1 MKESNHI
8 DEIINLYKTR
18 DFKEAEKK
26 IEILLLSNKNDTHLL
41 NLKGIICRAKG
52 EYQNS
57 LISYN
62 KAIALDRKNP
72 SFLNNRGNLY
82 RDLGDLQ
89 KARKDY
95 NDALKINPKYFDA
108 IINLIILEQEE
119 KNYSEAENLSLKALQ
134 IEQNRSEAYKLLAIS
149 QLNLKKNNLAI
160 ENFEKSQ
167 SLQFDI
173 AVDHQLAMLKDKE
186 VETTPIE
193 YIENTFDNYSKNF
206 DTHLMKELEYRLPEL
221 ISKKIKEKIGK
232 KEFKLVLDIGC
243 GTGLCGEYLKNCSK
257 KLIGVDISSK
267 MLKRA
272 EKKNIYNQ
280 LIKDDLIDYLEKT
293 KNKYDLIIASDV
305 FIYTG
310 NISKVFNLI
319 RKKLTDGAY
328 FIFSTELFS
337 GNNFKI
343 LKTGRFAHSQ
353 EYIEEKCR
361 ENLFKIIYSDRIK
374 IRKEKNKWIKGQL
387 YIVKI

>member
-1 MKESNHI
+1 M
-8 DEIINLYKTR
+8 
-18 DFKEAEKK
+18 
-26 IEILLLSNKNDTHLL
+26 
-41 NLKGIICRAKG
+41 
-52 EYQNS
+52 
-57 LISYN
+57 
-62 KAIALDRKNP
+62 
-72 SFLNNRGNLY
+72 
-82 RDLGDLQ
+82 Q

-257 KLIGVDISSK
+257 KL
-267 MLKRA
+267 L
-272 EKKNIYNQ
+272 
-280 LIKDDLIDYLEKT
+280 
-293 KNKYDLIIASDV
+293 
-305 FIYTG
+305 
-310 NISKVFNLI
+310 
-319 RKKLTDGAY
+319 
-328 FIFSTELFS
+328 
-337 GNNFKI
+337 
-343 LKTGRFAHSQ
+343 
-353 EYIEEKCR
+353 
-361 ENLFKIIYSDRIK
+361 
-374 IRKEKNKWIKGQL
+374 
-387 YIVKI
+387 

>member
-1 MKESNHI
+1 MKDHKNI
-8 DEIINLYKTR
+8 DEIIKLYK
-18 DFKEAEKK
+18 DQNFKDAKKK
-26 IEILLLSNKNDTHLL
+26 IENLLVSNKNNTYLL
-41 NLKGIICRAKG
+41 NLRGIVCRAKG

-62 KAIALDRKNP
+62 KAIVLDKENP

-82 RDLGDLQ
+82 RDFGDLQ

-95 NDALKINPKYFDA
+95 SDALKINPKYFDA
-108 IINLIILEQEE
+108 LINLIILEQEE
-119 KNYSEAENLSLKALQ
+119 NNYKEAENLSFKALQ
-134 IEQNRSEAYKLLAIS
+134 IDQNRSEGYKLLAIS
-149 QLNLKKNNLAI
+149 QLNLKKNNQAI
-160 ENFEKSQ
+160 ENFKKSQ
-167 SLQFDI
+167 SLKFDI
-173 AVDHQLAMLKDKE
+173 AVDHQLAMLKGKK

-193 YIENTFDNYSKNF
+193 YIENTFDNYSKKF
-206 DTHLMKELEYRLPEL
+206 DTHLIKKLEYRLPEL

-243 GTGLCGEYLKNCSK
+243 GTGLCGEYLKNYSE

-280 LIKDDLIDYLEKT
+280 LIKEDLIDYIERT
-293 KNKYDLIIASDV
+293 KNKYDLIIAGDV

-319 RKKLTDGAY
+319 RKKLTNGAY
-328 FIFSTELFS
+328 FVFSIELFS

-353 EYIEEKCR
+353 EYIEEKCK
-361 ENLFKIIYSDRIK
+361 ENLFEIIYSETIK
-374 IRKEKNKWIKGQL
+374 IRKESNKWIKGQL
-387 YIVKI
+387 YIVKN